1 MCCGDAWKSGGG
13 RRFPR
18 VEGQWPVSLR
28 DDRSAGGEIK
38 GGDILTTKPTRKPA
52 ANETRR
58 PVRHSPMEHP
68 RHQYPQ
74 EAAALQE
81 LARSCGL
88 VEKIKWGKPCFMLGE
103 KNIVLIQRFNN
114 YIALL
119 FFKGALLK
127 DPENLLFRVGEH
139 MQAPRQLR
147 FNSLSDVTRM
157 SSSTKAFIEQ
167 AIQLEKSGAKVEL
180 KKTSE
185 LEVPEELQTRLNRE
199 PALNK
204 AFAGLTPGRQRGYIY
219 QIAAAKQSATRASRV
234 EKFVPRILAGK
245 GLND

>member
-1 MCCGDAWKSGGG
+1 MSCGMARKGCGGRRCLQLENKRAIAALGSSGGG
-13 RRFPR
+13 ITERP
-18 VEGQWPVSLR
+18 EC
-28 DDRSAGGEIK
+28 
-38 GGDILTTKPTRKPA
+38 LTRGAMRKPA
-52 ANETRR
+52 ENETRR
-58 PVRHSPMEHP
+58 PMHHSPMEHP

-88 VEKIKWGKPCFMLGE
+88 VEKIKWGKPCFTLGN

-127 DPENLLFRVGEH
+127 DPGKVLFRVGEH

-147 FNSLSDVTRM
+147 FSSLEDITRLNSTIKS
-157 SSSTKAFIEQ
+157 FIEQ
-167 AIQLEKSGAKVEL
+167 AIDVEKSGAQVKLKSIAEL
-180 KKTSE
+180 Q
-185 LEVPEELQTRLNRE
+185 VPEELQTRLDTE

-204 AFAGLTPGRQRGYIY
+204 AFADLTPGRQKAYIY
-219 QIAAAKQSATRASRV
+219 QIAAAKQSAARSSKVA
-234 EKFVPRILAGK
+234 KFISQILAGK
-245 GLND
+245 GLNE

>member
-1 MCCGDAWKSGGG
+1 M
-13 RRFPR
+13 
-18 VEGQWPVSLR
+18 
-28 DDRSAGGEIK
+28 
-38 GGDILTTKPTRKPA
+38 RKPA
-52 ANETRR
+52 ANQTQR

-88 VEKIKWGKPCFMLGE
+88 VEKIKWGKPCFTLGN

-127 DPENLLFRVGEH
+127 DPGKLLFRVGEH

-147 FNSLSDVTRM
+147 FSSLADITCLSITI
-157 SSSTKAFIEQ
+157 KAFIEQ
-167 AIQLEKSGAKVEL
+167 AIDLEKSGAKVEL
-180 KKTSE
+180 KRTSE
-185 LEVPEELQTRLNRE
+185 LKVPEELQTRLDTE

-204 AFAGLTPGRQRGYIY
+204 AFASLTPGRQKGYIY

-234 EKFVPRILAGK
+234 DKFIPRILAGK
-245 GLND
+245 GLSD